1 MEVTHIFL
9 LIAGQRELNIFLFI
23 TGRRDISIGT
33 THVFLLTSR
42 LMRWSDGASTYCLV
56 LPPFVLF

>member
-33 THVFLLTSR
+33 THIFS
-42 LMRWSDGASTYCLV
+42 AHQ
-56 LPPFVLF
+56 